1 MLTKDSLTSFFK
13 EKVAQ
18 PLSFHEIVFKLNLAP
33 PERRKFKRLLME
45 LINEGEIVRTR
56 KGLYGPVEEMN
67 LATGRFESHRDGYGF
82 VILEKPGERDIFI
95 PARATLGAMDND
107 RVVVRVE
114 NRHRREGRI
123 IRILER
129 AHTRL
134 TGIFEASRTGFYV
147 RPKNRAIPFDLYIA
161 PKEKGKAK
169 DGDNVIAEII
179 SYPSDKRSDK
189 RPPAGR
195 ILKILKKPETPTDEV
210 EGIIDELNLP
220 GRFPHN
226 VIEEARSLYDRR
238 QNTEDRTQKR
248 KDLRNLPT
256 ITIDGE
262 RAKDFDDAISIK
274 KIDDGYK
281 LWVHIADVGYYVG
294 WDSLIDK
301 EARKRGTSVYFPDR
315 VIPML
320 PKELSEDL
328 CSLKPKVDRFAF
340 TVEMDFDMRGKRTGA
355 KFYPSIINSNE
366 RMTYTSVKKI
376 LVDEDQKERQK
387 YDYLFEDFEIMGE
400 LCNILK
406 SRRLKRGSLDFDLPE
421 PEVLLNV
428 QGNPEDIIRAERN
441 FAHMIIEEFMI
452 AANEAVAEHLEGA
465 GIPLLYRVH
474 EEPDPMKLEDIL
486 KIIKSIPR
494 LSLPSKLALER
505 RPRGVV
511 IRGHSGTSE
520 IKKENK
526 ANFQTKKFS
535 AKDFS
540 ELLKQIQGEPEEEI
554 INHIILRSLKQARYS
569 SVNVGHFGL
578 ASESYIHFTSPIRR
592 YPDLVVHRILR
603 EVLSKKHLSDK
614 RIKEL
619 QSILPDIASHSS
631 RMERL
636 SNDAERAV
644 LDAMRVWFMK
654 DKVGEEFEGKVV
666 SAAPYGIKIRLK
678 DYYVEGFLHVSYM
691 TDDFYQYDEK
701 SLSLYGIHRKK
712 RFTIGKELKVRID
725 RVDIEEREIALGLS

>member
-1 MLTKDSLTSFFK
+1 MITKDSLISFFK
-13 EKVAQ
+13 EKVTQ
-18 PLSFHEIVFKLNLAP
+18 PLSFIEVVYKLNLTP
-33 PERRKFKRLLME
+33 PERRTLKRLLRE
-45 LINEGEIVRTR
+45 LVNEGEIVRTR
-56 KGLYGPVEEMN
+56 KGLYGPAEEMN
-67 LATGRFESHRDGYGF
+67 LVTGRFESHRDGYGF

-95 PARATLGAMDND
+95 PARATLGSMDND

-114 NRHRREGRI
+114 NRHRREGRV

-129 AHTRL
+129 AHMQMA
-134 TGIFEASRTGFYV
+134 GIFEAARAGFYV
-147 RPKNRAIPFDLYIA
+147 RTKNRAIPFDLYIA

-179 SYPSDKRSDK
+179 SYPSDKR
-189 RPPAGR
+189 PPAGR
-195 ILKILKKPETPTDEV
+195 ILKILKKPETPLDEI

-226 VIEEARSLYDRR
+226 VIEEAKNLYVKIPPIR
-238 QNTEDRTQKR
+238 EGGLQKR

-256 ITIDGE
+256 VTIDGE

-281 LWVHIADVGYYVG
+281 LWVHIADVGYYVEWG
-294 WDSLIDK
+294 SLIDK

-328 CSLKPKVDRFAF
+328 CSLKPKVDRLAF
-340 TVEMDFDMRGKRTGA
+340 TVEIDFNKHGERTDVR
-355 KFYPSIINSNE
+355 FYSSIINSNE

-376 LVDEDQKERQK
+376 LIDKDQRERQK
-387 YDYLFEDFEIMGE
+387 YDYLLEDFELMGE

-421 PEVLLNV
+421 PEVLLDV

-441 FAHMIIEEFMI
+441 FAHMVIEEFMI
-452 AANEAVAEHLEGA
+452 AANEAVAGHLEYL
-465 GIPLLYRVH
+465 GIPSLYRVH
-474 EEPDPMKLEDIL
+474 EEPDPMKLEDIV
-486 KIIKSIPR
+486 KIIKTLGI
-494 LSLPSKLALER
+494 K
-505 RPRGVV
+505 RG
-511 IRGHSGTSE
+511 
-520 IKKENK
+520 NK
-526 ANFQTKKFS
+526 ALFQKNLPAKAFS

-554 INHIILRSLKQARYS
+554 INHMILRSLKQARYS
-569 SVNVGHFGL
+569 TVNVGHFGL
-578 ASESYIHFTSPIRR
+578 ASESYTHFTSPIRR

-603 EVLSKKHLSDK
+603 EALSKKHLSDK
-614 RIKEL
+614 RTKEL
-619 QSILPDIASHSS
+619 QSILPDIAFHSS

-636 SNDAERAV
+636 SDEAERVV

-666 SAAPYGIKIRLK
+666 SVTPYGIKVRLK

-712 RFTIGKELKVRID
+712 RFAIGSKVSVRID
-725 RVDIEEREIALGLS
+725 RVDMEEREIALGLS